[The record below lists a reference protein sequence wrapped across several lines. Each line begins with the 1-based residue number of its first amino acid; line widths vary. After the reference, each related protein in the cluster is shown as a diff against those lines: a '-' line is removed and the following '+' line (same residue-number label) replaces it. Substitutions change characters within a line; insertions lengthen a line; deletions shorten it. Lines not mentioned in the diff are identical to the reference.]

1 MRHQGL
7 VLRMFDVRCL
17 TADSKNEKGIIHI
30 DWGGAL
36 AIVWWQEECG

>member
-1 MRHQGL
+1 MSN
-7 VLRMFDVRCL
+7 L
-17 TADSKNEKGIIHI
+17 TSDIRDGRSKIQNEKGIIHI